1 MKEKIAK
8 AEKQDRTAL
17 SEKFEKSDKKE
28 FDRKNLEIVLEK
40 KVKPLIK
47 DATERFLGVNI
58 DKLNEDIT
66 STLTKS
72 SIGDIKINYSLKY
85 KQAKK
90 QYKKD
95 FLSRILILHLG
106 NISEAAKLLG
116 LDRRTLHRLINEFKI
131 DIKKIKYE
139 LLKPYNIKIHALS
152 EAIEDV
158 LENYKTIIHPKKLE
172 EMYKNVPIL
181 SEDIIKDLPEPEL
194 DIKDAEELFEK
205 EYFKY
210 HLEKN
215 HHNISKTAKNVGI
228 RFETLHRKM
237 KKLGVV

>member
-1 MKEKIAK
+1 MEKI
-8 AEKQDRTAL
+8 ERT
-17 SEKFEKSDKKE
+17 EKSDKKE
-28 FDRKNLEIVLEK
+28 IDRKNLELVLEK

-158 LENYKTIIHPKKLE
+158 LQNYKTIIHPKKASSPSPKLLTCPRKKVTVQGKIQTR
-172 EMYKNVPIL
+172 MPNR
-181 SEDIIKDLPEPEL
+181 
-194 DIKDAEELFEK
+194 EK
-205 EYFKY
+205 
-210 HLEKN
+210 LMMRN
-215 HHNISKTAKNVGI
+215 SIMCG
-228 RFETLHRKM
+228 
-237 KKLGVV
+237 